1 MHFEGNNRLKRY
13 DGVRVAGLAEPEVD
27 EEERGPFS
35 LLEIFLDDCS
45 FSARSRHVV
54 GMLFS
59 GAPIIILSALS
70 TFGHQRSEIGVARTG
85 QELQPLYLCN
95 PLQPTDGKHLL

>member
-1 MHFEGNNRLKRY
+1 MSTS
-13 DGVRVAGLAEPEVD
+13 
-27 EEERGPFS
+27 RGPFS

-45 FSARSRHVV
+45 FSARCRHVV

-59 GAPIIILSALS
+59 GAPIVILSALS

-85 QELQPLYLCN
+85 QELQLLYLCN
-95 PLQPTDGKHLL
+95 PLQPIDGKRLLYSQHNLCQQL